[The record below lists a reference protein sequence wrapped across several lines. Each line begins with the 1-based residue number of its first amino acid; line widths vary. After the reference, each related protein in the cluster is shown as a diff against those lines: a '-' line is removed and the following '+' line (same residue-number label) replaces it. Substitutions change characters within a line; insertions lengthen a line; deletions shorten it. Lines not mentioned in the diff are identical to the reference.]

1 MIANCKPISHGKAA
15 AEYDE
20 NKRIEGEHVAHEVMR
35 QDVFGLDGA
44 EIVKEMQ
51 ECQASSKHRL
61 KNAYFRIEIV
71 PSHEEEAAT
80 WTDEQWQD
88 VINEYSQRM
97 GIQNAQAY
105 WVLHRRTDHD
115 KELPHVH
122 GLVNRIDK
130 DGNVLSDKF
139 CQKRSIDVITQMT
152 KKRGYKTADEVSK
165 DLRTT
170 IKETATLAF
179 TFQAKDLELLGLT
192 ATDDNAEDLKT
203 LDLFWNCYEIMG
215 VSLVDIGIWK
225 WMYEHPDAT
234 ADQVKT
240 AMIDIAKQVW
250 NKYYAP
256 VFKCENEPIL
266 AIYSHA
272 IIDPLYLSAYPIGH
286 IIDFQLESY
295 LKGKNMADEVTRIY
309 RQGRLEPNLWMERA
323 VGEKIS
329 VHSLIH
335 RTEQAVK
342 NVSGKRNRSF

>member
-170 IKETATLAF
+170 IKETAR
-179 TFQAKDLELLGLT
+179 QALGSLENYDFEAYTAACAELGLT
-192 ATDDNAEDLKT
+192 VRPNISTNGHRNGYYFAMDGKEFKASQIDRALTEKRIQDTYTVERENYERDNDQ
-203 LDLFWNCYEIMG
+203 
-215 VSLVDIGIWK
+215 DIEQGWGQI
-225 WMYEHPDAT
+225 
-234 ADQVKT
+234 
-240 AMIDIAKQVW
+240 
-250 NKYYAP
+250 
-256 VFKCENEPIL
+256 FK
-266 AIYSHA
+266 
-272 IIDPLYLSAYPIGH
+272 
-286 IIDFQLESY
+286 
-295 LKGKNMADEVTRIY
+295 R
-309 RQGRLEPNLWMERA
+309 
-323 VGEKIS
+323 
-329 VHSLIH
+329 
-335 RTEQAVK
+335 
-342 NVSGKRNRSF
+342 